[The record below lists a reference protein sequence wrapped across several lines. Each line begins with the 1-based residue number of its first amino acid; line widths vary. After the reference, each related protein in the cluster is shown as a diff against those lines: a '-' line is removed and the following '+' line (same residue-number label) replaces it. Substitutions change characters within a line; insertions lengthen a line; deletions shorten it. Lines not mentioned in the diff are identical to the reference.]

1 MTRYNKNS
9 AHLRKTWEN
18 TSEKDKRFG
27 RKFGLAVFAVFVS
40 IALLEGQM
48 GPLF

>member
-1 MTRYNKNS
+1 MTDKNAARLS
-9 AHLRKTWEN
+9 KTWEN
-18 TSEKDKRFG
+18 LSDDDKSLG
-27 RKFGLAVFAVFVS
+27 KKFGLAVFAAFAF